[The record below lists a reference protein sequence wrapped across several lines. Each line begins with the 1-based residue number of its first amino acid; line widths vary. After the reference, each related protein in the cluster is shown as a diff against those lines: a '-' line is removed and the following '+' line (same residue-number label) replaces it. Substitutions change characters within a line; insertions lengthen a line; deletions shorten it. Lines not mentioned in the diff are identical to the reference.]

1 MKNLFLVLAFITIS
15 STVVSQVEI
24 RPGVRG
30 GVNFAN
36 LTNSNFDDKVDFY
49 IGGFAAIKL
58 ANFYTLQPEI
68 NYSRQ
73 GGKAKFSGFENL
85 EIQYVGMAITNKFA
99 PFKDMGL
106 NFIIG
111 PAINIKVGDN
121 LNSFNDDL
129 EDFDFL
135 FFGGLGYEFPFG
147 LGVEARYNIGIVDVF
162 GRNVNTDDYDDTN
175 IDNLVLNKVF
185 QIGATYKFDF
195 K

>member
-1 MKNLFLVLAFITIS
+1 MKNLFLTFAFITL
-15 STVVSQVEI
+15 STAVFSQVTI
-24 RPGVRG
+24 SPGVRA

-36 LTNSNFDDKVDFY
+36 LTNSDFDDKTDLY

-58 ANFYTLQPEI
+58 AEFYTLQPEI

-73 GGKAKFSGFENL
+73 GAKSNYSGYDDF
-85 EIQYVGMAITNKFA
+85 EIQYVGITLANKFS

-111 PAINIKVGDN
+111 PSINIKVGDN
-121 LNSFNDDL
+121 YDYYGDNL
-129 EDFDFL
+129 EGFDFL
-135 FFGGLGYEFPFG
+135 LFGGLGYEFPFG
-147 LGVEARYNIGIVDVF
+147 LGIEARYNIGLIDIF
-162 GRNVNTDDYDDTN
+162 GTNVNAYYEEDTN

-195 K
+195 